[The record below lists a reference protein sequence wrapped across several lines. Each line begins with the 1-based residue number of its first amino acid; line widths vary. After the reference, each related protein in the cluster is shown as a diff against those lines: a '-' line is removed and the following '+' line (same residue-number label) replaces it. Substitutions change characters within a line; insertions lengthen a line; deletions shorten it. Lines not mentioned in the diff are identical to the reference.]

1 MIPIYTCTIYITHG
15 ETVQMV
21 TRNINW
27 IHNIRIQRDDLT
39 LLHWIFC
46 NWDLR
51 VVGLHHHSLHVHVSG
66 RILYFLV
73 TGVAWIGIFLERVL
87 ISMNKANRYQNIE
100 IYSTVTLK
108 SKLMLKLTFRVMQF
122 AKKLLNEIRL
132 LRVIKNSEGQCI
144 TIIPI

>member
-1 MIPIYTCTIYITHG
+1 
-15 ETVQMV
+15 
-21 TRNINW
+21 
-27 IHNIRIQRDDLT
+27 
-39 LLHWIFC
+39 
-46 NWDLR
+46 
-51 VVGLHHHSLHVHVSG
+51 
-66 RILYFLV
+66 
-73 TGVAWIGIFLERVL
+73 
-87 ISMNKANRYQNIE
+87 MNKANRYQNIE